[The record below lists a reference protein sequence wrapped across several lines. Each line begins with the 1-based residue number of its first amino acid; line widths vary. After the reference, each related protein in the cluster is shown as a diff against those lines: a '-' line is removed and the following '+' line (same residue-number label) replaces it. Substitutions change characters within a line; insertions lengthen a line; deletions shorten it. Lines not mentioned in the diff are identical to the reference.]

1 MSRAAGLAIVV
12 DDYALEALPGLDRD
26 LAIRGAMVMRSF
38 RGLPNPSLLRRFRG
52 AAVVGAA
59 DRLALVARLERAAA
73 AVRAPVLGV
82 LPAGVRPE
90 ALRGPGI
97 VDLIPAGTRAAAER
111 VLLMAEVPIVSSGP
125 RAGVSHPDRGAP
137 PPLTPAAAS
146 VTTPPAEGGTVPGAL
161 PIVVASS
168 TGGVWVLAELL
179 RALGKRDR
187 PVFVAQHMEAEFVG
201 FLAEW
206 LAGVSG
212 WPTTIVDHPAPFRAG
227 TVHLAPGGRDLVLGP
242 GVVMTAPATS
252 RYVPSGDRL
261 LASAAATLAPRVVG
275 VVLSGMGSDGAEGLA
290 ELARRGGVAV
300 CQAPASAV
308 VSSMPESAARL
319 APGAVVVPPEGLA
332 AAVGGG

>member
-1 MSRAAGLAIVV
+1 MSRGEGLAIVV

-26 LAIRGAMVMRSF
+26 LAMRGAMVMRSF
-38 RGLPNPSLLRRFRG
+38 RGLPNPNLLRRFRG
-52 AAVVGAA
+52 AVVVGAA
-59 DRLALVARLERAAA
+59 DRLALLARLERAAA

-82 LPAGVRPE
+82 LPAGVGPE

-125 RAGVSHPDRGAP
+125 RAGAAGPEGGPR
-137 PPLTPAAAS
+137 PLTPARAPA
-146 VTTPPAEGGTVPGAL
+146 TTPPVEGDDAVPGAL

-179 RALGKRDR
+179 RALGRRDR
-187 PVFVAQHMEAEFVG
+187 PVFVAQHMEAEFVA

-212 WPTTIVDHPAPFRAG
+212 WPTTIVDHPVPFRAG
-227 TVHLAPGGRDLVLGP
+227 TVHLARGGRDLVLGA
-242 GVVMTAPATS
+242 GLVTAAPATS

-275 VVLSGMGSDGAEGLA
+275 VVLSGMGSDGADGLA

-300 CQAPASAV
+300 CQAPSSAV
-308 VSSMPESAARL
+308 VPSMPESAARL
-319 APGAVVVPPEGLA
+319 VPGAAVVPPEGLA